1 MTPRFDVIVC
11 GGGLAG
17 AAAALAAGR
26 SAKNVALIAPQNPIP
41 DGRTTAL
48 MMPSVRFLKQLGI
61 DSDFLEQAAPL
72 KTMRIMDDTG
82 RLLRPPPLT
91 FRAQE
96 ISEEAFG
103 YNILNGELQKILMH
117 ALHNEERV
125 TVFEVAAEKI
135 THEEDGVRVALED
148 GAQLDGSILAGSD
161 GRNSLVRRSAGISSR
176 SWSYPQTAIV
186 LNFDHEYD
194 HDDTSNEFHTPA
206 GPFTQVPLGRHRS
219 SLVWAMSPPDA
230 DERKQDTDDV
240 LGQHVE
246 ERLHSMLG
254 KVKIT
259 SERGFFP
266 FSGLIANQFGKGRSV
281 LLGEAGHV
289 FPPIGAQGF
298 NLGLRDV
305 SIFMDL
311 LRQYGTGGESKIGDA
326 FDRGRRSD
334 VGSRTYGV
342 DILNRSLLNGFLP
355 VQMARYAG
363 MTALAHIPPLRAFAM
378 REGMSPGQ
386 SMLSGAAK
394 RHQGFG

>member
-1 MTPRFDVIVC
+1 MTPQFDVIVC

-26 SAKNVALIAPQNPIP
+26 SAKKVALIAPQNPTP

-48 MMPSVRFLKQLGI
+48 MMPSVRFLTQLGVG
-61 DSDFLEQAAPL
+61 SAFLEQAAPL
-72 KTMRIMDDTG
+72 KTMRIVDDTG
-82 RLLRPPPLT
+82 RLLRSPPLT

-103 YNILNGELQKILMH
+103 YNILNAELQKILIN

-135 THEEDGVRVALED
+135 THEEDGVRIVLED
-148 GAQLDGSILAGSD
+148 GAQLDGRILAGSD
-161 GRNSLVRRSAGISSR
+161 GRNSLVRRSAGISTR
-176 SWSYPQTAIV
+176 TWSYPQTAIV

-206 GPFTQVPLGRHRS
+206 GPFTQVPLGRNRS
-219 SLVWAMSPPDA
+219 SLVWAMSPSDA
-230 DERKQDTDDV
+230 DERKQETDDV
-240 LGQHVE
+240 LGRQVE
-246 ERLHSMLG
+246 KRLHSMLG
-254 KVKIT
+254 KVKIV
-259 SERGFFP
+259 SARGFFP
-266 FSGLIANQFGKGRSV
+266 FSGLIAAQFGKGRSV

-305 SIFMDL
+305 SLFMDL
-311 LRQYGTGGESKIGDA
+311 LREFGNGGEAKIGDA

-334 VGSRTYGV
+334 VGSRTCGV

-378 REGMSPGQ
+378 REGMGPARS
-386 SMLSGAAK
+386 LLYGAANQ
-394 RHQGFG
+394 HQGFG